1 MNETN
6 EYYLYYKKL
15 IQLSLEEPVE
25 DVPEYKWLYESYPH
39 IAESIKLRRET
50 KKLKKKIKSSENGS
64 ERIQKRIEM
73 FAIKEK
79 LRMANINKNLFG
91 ENKLQ
96 NRFNRRFKFETS
108 KQKTYQLK
116 KRVNATFKNAHIILR
131 SKERKIRRFLRKKLP
146 PIIPNLGSL
155 DISEKCLDVKEWTK
169 KF

>member
-25 DVPEYKWLYESYPH
+25 DVPEYKSLYESYPH